1 VRTLAWAM
9 VWMLGIDWVV
19 LQYGDLCRRAKEG
32 KLTVLAMMIWFL
44 YIVGGLWA
52 FHHVFTVRT

>member
-1 VRTLAWAM
+1 M

>member
-1 VRTLAWAM
+1 MNILAWAM

-32 KLTVLAMMIWFL
+32 KLTVFAMMIWFL
-44 YIVGGLWA
+44 YIAGGLWA
-52 FHHVFTVRT
+52 LHHVFMVRP